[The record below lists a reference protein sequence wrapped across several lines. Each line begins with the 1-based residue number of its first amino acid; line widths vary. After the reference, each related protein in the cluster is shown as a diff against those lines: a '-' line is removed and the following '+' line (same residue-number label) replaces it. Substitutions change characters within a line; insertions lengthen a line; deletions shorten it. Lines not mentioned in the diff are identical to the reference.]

1 MVVRQVEQFFH
12 AISAVPR
19 VELRLKCWQT
29 TLTLDDSMAV
39 LRDKISLMQRG
50 ATAVKGCKGF
60 LKVLEV
66 SEHHMATHA
75 PRALSLPLPL
85 ESVQGPVID
94 GSSPRPSSVLVVR

>member
-1 MVVRQVEQFFH
+1 MRQVEQFFH

-66 SEHHMATHA
+66 SEQPHGHRPH
-75 PRALSLPLPL
+75 ALSL
-85 ESVQGPVID
+85 SAIIIMHGPSLWHRD
-94 GSSPRPSSVLVVR
+94 